1 MCHTLRR
8 SLLLLG
14 AVVVL
19 ATASGCANYWQYRWD
34 DLHEVADVGV
44 TYSRTPYLVFY
55 HSVESLFNIGYGNYE
70 CTFYGLGGGHLG
82 RSEHYMKAW
91 GALVW
96 ADEHVGW
103 RGSGRD
109 YDKDDPNT
117 LYEQNAGFI
126 GLPYGLI
133 SGHSNPSYVPT

>member
-1 MCHTLRR
+1 MGRTLKR
-8 SLLLLG
+8 SVLLLG

-19 ATASGCANYWQYRWD
+19 AVTSGCANYWQYRWD
-34 DLHEVADVGV
+34 DLHDVADIGV
-44 TYSRTPYLVFY
+44 TVSRKPYLVFY
-55 HSVESLFNIGYGNYE
+55 HSVESMFNVGYGNFE
-70 CTFYGLGGGHLG
+70 CTFYGLGGGHFG
-82 RSEHYMKAW
+82 RGEHYLKAW
-91 GALVW
+91 GALFW
-96 ADEHVGW
+96 ADEEVGW

-117 LYEQNAGFI
+117 LYEQYAGFV